1 MVDVISMP
9 SANLMAA
16 YLGKEY
22 QPNRPL
28 SNWIR
33 YWQHPGYEID
43 YLYLKE
49 HLGSD
54 EKGRAD
60 IMFSPW
66 MIIRELLSLRG
77 ERWYKNEIYR
87 GKLTAEMLEGLLPQE
102 EYPLLHMFLGLAY
115 TRANMWI
122 LPEGWM
128 QHRGLYPLV
137 DCWNGDGLGRKTRFA
152 SDWGGCCDQMPPTLA
167 DLMLGAEQGKY
178 ALGDLESWAKRNC
191 LECFFEGGE
200 IEFHHIKGVADF
212 DDRFHHFYVPGFL
225 DAYLRYAIDRIEE
238 REQLLKTAETN
249 GWKL

>member
-28 SNWIR
+28 SNWVR
-33 YWQHPGYEID
+33 YWRHPGYEID

-49 HLGSD
+49 HLGFD

-77 ERWYKNEIYR
+77 ECWYKNDIYR

-137 DCWNGDGLGRKTRFA
+137 DCWNGDGLGRNARFA

-178 ALGDLESWAKRNC
+178 ALGDLES
-191 LECFFEGGE
+191 
-200 IEFHHIKGVADF
+200 
-212 DDRFHHFYVPGFL
+212 
-225 DAYLRYAIDRIEE
+225 
-238 REQLLKTAETN
+238 
-249 GWKL
+249 